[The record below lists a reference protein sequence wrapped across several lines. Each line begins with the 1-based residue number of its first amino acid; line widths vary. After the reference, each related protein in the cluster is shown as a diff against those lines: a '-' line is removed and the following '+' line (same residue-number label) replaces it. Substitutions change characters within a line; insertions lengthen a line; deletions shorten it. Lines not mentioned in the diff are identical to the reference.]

1 MSFVSFGCTGKKSL
15 FPTAVAVFI
24 VIVSCCVPCSTYL
37 LTQGL
42 PGASFDLIQE
52 GPRPVPI
59 GTLTAGNGPSSSSV
73 PETEGL
79 PASSVPETEG
89 LPAEP
94 ENLTEPTVPVIFI
107 NVRMRNRTSFISAD
121 RLLNV
126 GSMFTLPRIF
136 GKTYFSISENLFPSA
151 FYCIKTVRKLE

>member
-1 MSFVSFGCTGKKSL
+1 MRCVSFGYAGKKL
-15 FPTAVAVFI
+15 LIPLVTVFI

-79 PASSVPETEG
+79 PA
-89 LPAEP
+89 EP
-94 ENLTEPTVPVIFI
+94 ENLTEPTVPASLI
-107 NVRMRNRTSFISAD
+107 NFRIRNKTFFSSAD